1 VREVRL
7 DEETGTATVIVSDFQ
22 LSLAIGKEG
31 QNARL
36 AARLTGWRI
45 DIKSETQLAE
55 EEAGYGGEEWAEGE
69 WIEDEKGEL
78 VWKPA
83 EGGEAMSA
91 SEWTHAAEDPA
102 ESAAAASEEVVVVTE
117 SADGS
122 VTVEDVVVT
131 ETPDGEVI
139 VDDVTVTESADGE
152 VTVEEVEVV
161 AKDGVVEEVAAVT
174 EVSEEAEA

>member
-1 VREVRL
+1 MRL

-55 EEAGYGGEEWAEGE
+55 EEAGGYGEQDWAEGE
-69 WIEDEKGEL
+69 WIEDEKGEM

-91 SEWTHAAEDPA
+91 EEWTHQAEDPA
-102 ESAAAASEEVVVVTE
+102 EEVVVVSE
-117 SADGS
+117 SADGA

-131 ETPDGEVI
+131 ESPDGEVV
-139 VDDVTVTESADGE
+139 VDDVVVTESADGE
-152 VTVEEVEVV
+152 VTVDEVV
-161 AKDGVVEEVAAVT
+161 VVSEVT
-174 EVSEEAEA
+174 EEAEA

>member
-1 VREVRL
+1 
-7 DEETGTATVIVSDFQ
+7 
-22 LSLAIGKEG
+22 
-31 QNARL
+31 
-36 AARLTGWRI
+36 
-45 DIKSETQLAE
+45 
-55 EEAGYGGEEWAEGE
+55 
-69 WIEDEKGEL
+69 
-78 VWKPA
+78 
-83 EGGEAMSA
+83 MSA

-102 ESAAAASEEVVVVTE
+102 EGASEEVVVVTE

-122 VTVEDVVVT
+122 VSVEDVVVT

-161 AKDGVVEEVAAVT
+161 GRDGVIEEVAAVT

>member
-1 VREVRL
+1 
-7 DEETGTATVIVSDFQ
+7 VSDFQ

-55 EEAGYGGEEWAEGE
+55 EEAGGYGEQDWAEGE

-102 ESAAAASEEVVVVTE
+102 EGPAEEVVVVTE

-131 ETPDGEVI
+131 ETPDGEVV
-139 VDDVTVTESADGE
+139 VDDVAVTESADGE
-152 VTVEEVEVV
+152 ITVEEVVVV
-161 AKDGVVEEVAAVT
+161 AKDGVVEEVVVVT
-174 EVSEEAEA
+174 EASEEAEA